1 MSHSDLQ
8 SDTIHFLRFPLIVGV
23 VFIHAHLSSDFVNI
37 TASDY
42 PVFYVVNEFV
52 SNILVRVSVPLFF
65 FFSGFLFYYKT
76 DFNGITYA
84 KKVKSRI
91 QSLLIPYLIWNI
103 FLLALYYFVQKIPDI
118 NALFSGEKERI
129 ADFSVVDYLHAFG
142 IGSDFPINYQFWFL
156 RDLIILVVAA
166 PLIFYFIRS
175 TKGYGILLLGVLW
188 LFEDRLPYNL
198 FLLSS
203 LFFFGSG
210 AFFSISKTDFTQVF
224 GKICYPV
231 VLLYPLMAISDLF
244 LLDQPYAVYL
254 YKATV
259 VVGGICLI
267 SIVSIWLKRGMKVN
281 NTLSSASFFV
291 FAMHEPGLKLIKKL
305 AVLQFPHS
313 ELVLLLI
320 YWGAPVLIILICL
333 ALYKILN
340 TRFPAC
346 MKVVT
351 GNRSGV

>member
-1 MSHSDLQ
+1 LWNRLLRFYAFSIYTSLFLFIGIRLKQRNLRYINYHQRINNRGMSHSDLQ

-65 FFSGFLFYYKT
+65 FVSGFLFYYKT

-142 IGSDFPINYQFWFL
+142 IGRDFPINYQFWFL

-231 VLLYPLMAISDLF
+231 VLL
-244 LLDQPYAVYL
+244 
-254 YKATV
+254 
-259 VVGGICLI
+259 
-267 SIVSIWLKRGMKVN
+267 
-281 NTLSSASFFV
+281 
-291 FAMHEPGLKLIKKL
+291 
-305 AVLQFPHS
+305 
-313 ELVLLLI
+313 
-320 YWGAPVLIILICL
+320 
-333 ALYKILN
+333 
-340 TRFPAC
+340 
-346 MKVVT
+346 
-351 GNRSGV
+351 

>member
-142 IGSDFPINYQFWFL
+142 IGSD
-156 RDLIILVVAA
+156 
-166 PLIFYFIRS
+166 
-175 TKGYGILLLGVLW
+175 
-188 LFEDRLPYNL
+188 
-198 FLLSS
+198 
-203 LFFFGSG
+203 
-210 AFFSISKTDFTQVF
+210 
-224 GKICYPV
+224 
-231 VLLYPLMAISDLF
+231 
-244 LLDQPYAVYL
+244 
-254 YKATV
+254 
-259 VVGGICLI
+259 
-267 SIVSIWLKRGMKVN
+267 
-281 NTLSSASFFV
+281 
-291 FAMHEPGLKLIKKL
+291 
-305 AVLQFPHS
+305 
-313 ELVLLLI
+313 
-320 YWGAPVLIILICL
+320 
-333 ALYKILN
+333 
-340 TRFPAC
+340 
-346 MKVVT
+346 
-351 GNRSGV
+351 